1 MGKVW
6 SFSGICDSNCDLQ
19 NCKAAL
25 WFQRDYKKK
34 SDLDNYTRSLLKKS
48 ALEVA
53 VTQKK
58 WGDFTASFLKPFFHW
73 FVTILGYHS
82 HILFTDYESS
92 MYLVKVYRG

>member
-6 SFSGICDSNCDLQ
+6 SFSGICDSNSDLQ

-34 SDLDNYTRSLLKKS
+34 SDLDNYTRSLLKKCTRGGGNTKS
-48 ALEVA
+48 GGLYSKFSEA
-53 VTQKK
+53 
-58 WGDFTASFLKPFFHW
+58 FFHW